1 MAKALDRKAQGIIER
16 EESPAGRVQH
26 EVAWRYLS
34 AHLEGLTRLK
44 DGPLDVLDVGCWMGE
59 VSLRL
64 AAAGHRVTLLEPS
77 TCLLDTVQARAEQE
91 MPQACAG
98 LSFMNQ
104 RVEDLEN
111 HQAGP
116 FDLVICHE
124 TIEYMDDPL
133 RAFNIITRVL
143 RPRGLLSLVFL
154 NRFGEVARL
163 LLAERDVAAA
173 ASAFE
178 RETFPTDLNRGTGY
192 LYSTRELLGLMEPL
206 GYTAEGEYGLRV
218 FCDYLDCSD
227 FGLKDCFSAMAD
239 LEERLGKEQAFL
251 HMARFIHLIARKD

>member
-1 MAKALDRKAQGIIER
+1 MAEALDEKAQGIIER
-16 EESPAGRVQH
+16 EGSPCGRVQH

-34 AHLEGLTRLK
+34 AHLESLTRLE

-64 AAAGHRVTLLEPS
+64 AGEGHRVTLLEPS
-77 TCLLDTVQARAEQE
+77 TCLLDTVQNRAEQE
-91 MPQACAG
+91 IPQACAG

-104 RVEDLEN
+104 RIEDLEN

-124 TIEYMDDPL
+124 TIEYLDDPL
-133 RAFNIITRVL
+133 RAFNVITRVL

-154 NRFGEVARL
+154 NRYGEITRR
-163 LLAERDVAAA
+163 LLAERDMDAAR
-173 ASAFE
+173 SAFE
-178 RETFPTDLNRGTGY
+178 KDTFPTDLNRGTGY

-206 GYTAEGEYGLRV
+206 GYSVEGEYGLRV
-218 FCDYLDCSD
+218 FCDYLDCAGFD
-227 FGLKDCFSAMAD
+227 KEDCFPAMVD
-239 LEERLGKEQAFL
+239 LEERLGREVAFL
-251 HMARFIHLIARKD
+251 HMGRFIHLVAHKD